1 MKRRAML
8 RIISRMSLPLFAAI
22 SLAACGGTPAPGPS
36 PDGVDLRGAAMG
48 GDFTLTGN
56 KGQKVS
62 WDDFDGKYRMV
73 YLGFTYCPDICPTD
87 VGRMSKGLDIF
98 EKNHPALGAKVQPI
112 FISVDPARD
121 TPDKV
126 DQFVGNFHPRLVGLT
141 GSKEE
146 IANVLPLFSASAQAD
161 EPNESGNYNVAHT
174 TFVYLFDPD
183 GKPLGILPT
192 DKGAEAVAAELE
204 GWVR

>member
-8 RIISRMSLPLFAAI
+8 RIISRISLPLVAALA
-22 SLAACGGTPAPGPS
+22 LAACSDTAPPGPS
-36 PDGVDLRGAAMG
+36 LDGVDLRGAAMG

-56 KGQKVS
+56 KGQRVN
-62 WDDFDGKYRMV
+62 WADFDGKYRMV

-87 VGRMSKGLDIF
+87 VQRMSKGLSVF
-98 EKNHPALGAKVQPI
+98 EKEHPALGAKVQPI
-112 FISVDPARD
+112 FISVDPGRD
-121 TPDKV
+121 TPEKV
-126 DQFVGNFHPRLVGLT
+126 DQFVGNFHPRLIGLT
-141 GSKEE
+141 GTKEE
-146 IANVLPLFSASAQAD
+146 IAQVLPLFGASAQAD

-174 TFVYLFDPD
+174 TFVYLFGPE